1 MDQIT
6 INTTNDDGEML
17 HVVLETLS
25 IKDWM
30 HNTDNKESLT
40 KLI

>member
-6 INTTNDDGEML
+6 INITNDDGEMS

-30 HNTDNKESLT
+30 HNMDNKAV
-40 KLI
+40 